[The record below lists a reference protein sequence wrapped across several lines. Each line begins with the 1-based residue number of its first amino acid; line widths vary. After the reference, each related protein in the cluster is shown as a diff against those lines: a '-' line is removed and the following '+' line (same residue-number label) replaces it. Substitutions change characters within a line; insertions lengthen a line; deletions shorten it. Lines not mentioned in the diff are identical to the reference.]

1 MFHRQGQVLIEKRT
15 LQAPAS
21 WLSFPYECLVY
32 YGGLLLFAVMC
43 LAWSLVAVP
52 LGLLLPRHIGV
63 GLGRWVI
70 MFGFRAYLRF
80 LELSGIVKCDLGA
93 LDGLGRARSL
103 IIASN
108 HPSLI
113 DVVLIVSRLRNAVC
127 IIKANLW
134 NKLIFGGSAKLAGY
148 IRNISQAK
156 LIADATQEI
165 QSGSHL
171 LVFPEGTRTI
181 GKAIQ
186 PFKGG
191 FALIAKRAYAPVQ
204 VVFIEVNHP
213 FLCKGCSL
221 LKKPEFPLVF
231 RVRLGERFPPPAEV
245 RSYISQIER
254 YCRSQVADNDAG
266 AAR

>member
-1 MFHRQGQVLIEKRT
+1 MIEKRT
-15 LQAPAS
+15 LQTPTS

-52 LGLLLPRHIGV
+52 LRLLLPRRIGIR
-63 GLGRWVI
+63 LGRWVI
-70 MFGFRAYLRF
+70 MFGFRTYLRF

-93 LDGLGRARSL
+93 LDGLGRERSL
-103 IIASN
+103 IIAAN

-134 NKLIFGGSAKLAGY
+134 NQLIFGGSARLAGY
-148 IRNISQAK
+148 ICNISQAK
-156 LIADATQEI
+156 LIVDATQEI
-165 QSGSHL
+165 QAGGQL

-204 VVFIEVNHP
+204 VVFIEINRP
-213 FLCKGCSL
+213 FLGKGCSL

-231 RVRLGERFPPPAEV
+231 RVRLGERFPPPDEV
-245 RSYISQIER
+245 RSYITCLEQ
-254 YCRSQVADNDAG
+254 YCRTQVAGNDAD
-266 AAR
+266 AP

>member
-1 MFHRQGQVLIEKRT
+1 MIEKRI
-15 LQAPAS
+15 LQPPVS

-43 LAWSLVAVP
+43 LVWSLVAVP
-52 LGLLLPRHIGV
+52 LGLLLPGRIGV
-63 GLGRWVI
+63 RLGRWVI
-70 MFGFRAYLRF
+70 MFGFRTYLRF
-80 LELSGIVKCDLGA
+80 LELSGIVECDLGA
-93 LDGLGRARSL
+93 LDELGRERSL
-103 IIASN
+103 IIAPN

-127 IIKANLW
+127 IVKANLW
-134 NKLIFGGSAKLAGY
+134 DQLIFGGSAKLAGY
-148 IRNISQAK
+148 IRNISQAR
-156 LIADATQEI
+156 LIVDATKEI
-165 QSGSHL
+165 QAGSQL

-191 FALIAKRAYAPVQ
+191 FALIAKKANAPVQ
-204 VVFIEVNHP
+204 MVFIEINHP

-231 RVRLGERFPPPAEV
+231 RVRLGERFPPPDEV
-245 RSYISQIER
+245 RSYISLLEQ
-254 YCRSQVADNDAG
+254 YCRNQVAGNDTDAP
-266 AAR
+266 R